1 MSFKAVLFNQ
11 EPDNAF
17 GVIAPK
23 FLVTQHSPLPLYK
36 ILATRRDLV
45 QHDIH
50 LQDTSFRSFTIQCF
64 SFNFLCKLDT

>member
-23 FLVTQHSPLPLYK
+23 FLVTQHSPLSLYK
-36 ILATRRDLV
+36 ITATQRDLV
-45 QHDIH
+45 QHHIPP
-50 LQDTSFRSFTIQCF
+50 SGYV
-64 SFNFLCKLDT
+64 FLLLHNTMFFF